1 MNHVK
6 ILGVRSMILAAFA
19 MIHAFVAV
27 ARYDNSIYAWG
38 VVTLALAAVFAISAR
53 VTPGPHTVPTR
64 VMAAASGLV
73 GVVALIGGGVVGPQ
87 FLVWTIVAFGV
98 VVGISE
104 LVAARQGDALPR
116 SDHMLLGGASLMLA
130 LASLIGPLDSTWL
143 SGVMVAWAA
152 IGAVL
157 AGTASI
163 QWKDQIRHSG
173 DKENDS

>member
-1 MNHVK
+1 
-6 ILGVRSMILAAFA
+6 MILAAFA
-19 MIHAFVAV
+19 MIHAFVDG
-27 ARYDNSIYAWG
+27 ARGDNSIFAWSIL
-38 VVTLALAAVFAISAR
+38 TLSLAGLFATSAR
-53 VTPGPHTVPTR
+53 VTPGPHVPLTV
-64 VMAAASGLV
+64 VMAGSSGLI
-73 GVVALIGGGVVGPQ
+73 GVTAVVGGVVVGPE

-104 LVAARQGDALPR
+104 LLSGRQGDVIPR

-173 DKENDS
+173 DKENNS

>member
-1 MNHVK
+1 
-6 ILGVRSMILAAFA
+6 MILAAFA
-19 MIHAFVAV
+19 MIHAFVGV
-27 ARYDNSIYAWG
+27 ARYDNSIFAWG
-38 VVTLALAAVFAISAR
+38 ILTLVLAAVFATSAR
-53 VTPGPHTVPTR
+53 VTPGPHVALTL
-64 VMAAASGLV
+64 VMAGSSGLIGAAAVV
-73 GVVALIGGGVVGPQ
+73 GGIVVGPEL
-87 FLVWTIVAFGV
+87 LVWTIVVFGV

-173 DKENDS
+173 DKENNS